1 MTGCIKDV
9 MFNWIYSLTFDMY
22 LIIEWEIQI
31 VDANNIYCWAVSPS
45 LPFGNFSWI
54 NSTEDFDVTS
64 IPDDGPQG
72 YILEVDLG

>member
-1 MTGCIKDV
+1 
-9 MFNWIYSLTFDMY
+9 MFSWIYSLTFDMY
-22 LIIEWEIQI
+22 LIIEWGIQI
-31 VDANNIYCWAVSPS
+31 IDANNIYCWAVSQS

-54 NSTEDFDVTS
+54 NSTEDFDVMS